1 MILNLILTFLIVII
15 LYSFSK
21 TLTFYKLK
29 KRITL
34 MFFLR
39 IPCQYLLIE
48 QKNLQGKAEL
58 YIMGIYK
65 YPFIKKV
72 GNFIVPRVLF
82 KEWYPEVLKTIE
94 DSMIFTKEE
103 TENE

>member
-1 MILNLILTFLIVII
+1 
-15 LYSFSK
+15 
-21 TLTFYKLK
+21 
-29 KRITL
+29 

-48 QKNLQGKAEL
+48 QKNIEGKSEL
-58 YIMGIYK
+58 YIMGLYK
-65 YPFIKKV
+65 YPFIKKI

-82 KEWYPEVLKTIE
+82 KQWYPEVLKTIE

-103 TENE
+103 VEDEEVFVKTEEELEND